1 MFGFAVPS
9 EGAIRD
15 RLAQLSQP
23 AYSYPEVGALK
34 DPFFPPGYR
43 VDRHRVLLGH
53 GAACYE
59 RAKLALRR
67 WELFNVGWVRLYPL
81 VPPLAANTNIAI
93 SARFLGLWYLNCCRI
108 AYTLEDKGEVDRYG
122 VALGTL
128 PGHILAGEE
137 RFSVEWQR
145 ADESVWYHVLAFSR
159 PDQLLSRLGYPVV
172 RRLQKC
178 FAGDSHIAM
187 ARACGS

>member
-1 MFGFAVPS
+1 MFAFAIPGD
-9 EGAIRD
+9 GAIREH
-15 RLAQLSQP
+15 LAQLSRA

-34 DPFFPPGYR
+34 EPVFPPGYR
-43 VDRHRVLLGH
+43 VDRHRILLGH

-59 RAKLALRR
+59 RAKLALQR
-67 WELFNVGWVRLYPL
+67 WEMFNVGWVKLHPP
-81 VPPLAANTNIAI
+81 VPRLAANTDIAI
-93 SARFLGLWYLNCCRI
+93 SARFLGLWHINFCRI
-108 AYTLEDKGEVDRYG
+108 AYTLEDKGEVERYG

-145 ADESVWYHVLAFSR
+145 ADESVWYHVCAFSR

-172 RRLQKC
+172 RQLQKR

-187 ARACGS
+187 ARACSS